1 MGRHS
6 SADKQGLQSSG
17 RKQQSTR
24 HATDPTPA
32 TSPVPGAFG
41 EEGLDRETEGKPRV
55 PADRGP
61 DSEHDRPEDGTREDD
76 DLDR

>member
-61 DSEHDRPEDGTREDD
+61 DSADDRPEDGAREDE
-76 DLDR
+76 DLER